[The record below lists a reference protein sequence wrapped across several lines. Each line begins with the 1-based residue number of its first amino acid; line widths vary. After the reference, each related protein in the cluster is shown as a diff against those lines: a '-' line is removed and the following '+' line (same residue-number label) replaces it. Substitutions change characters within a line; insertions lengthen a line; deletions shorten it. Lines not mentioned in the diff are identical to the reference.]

1 MLLALIDSIEDKKQ
15 QSAMIEKVL
24 GSSKEKKKLKQKVEA
39 LVNLAYSMTKVLS
52 RMEQEKPLSINDLCA
67 KITCLKL
74 EVV

>member
-67 KITCLKL
+67 KITCPKL